1 MNYSFSASFPSSLI
15 CSGRLVRKRSLS
27 KGEPTE
33 EGDEEEDMDI
43 EMDPLSSLVKRPR
56 RMHADREEDE
66 ERDGEIGRHGGREG
80 GEQGGAD
87 LRGILKKKRKRRDL
101 QMRLGTYPRL
111 VEEHR

>member
-1 MNYSFSASFPSSLI
+1 
-15 CSGRLVRKRSLS
+15 
-27 KGEPTE
+27 
-33 EGDEEEDMDI
+33 
-43 EMDPLSSLVKRPR
+43 MDPLSSLVKRPR

-66 ERDGEIGRHGGREG
+66 ERDEEKEGEIGRHGGREG
-80 GEQGGAD
+80 AGQGGAD